1 MTISFL
7 TNSIGTVFLWLYWPS
22 FNGAAATG
30 GEQHRAV
37 INTYL
42 SLVAC
47 TIITFA
53 ISSIVDKDG
62 KIEMVSRIHFTSI
75 IDLRLDK
82 RACVSYRY
90 VINGVSHIISFYLFG
105 ISSSSKCGTYD
116 TTQNMLKIT
125 INRNTNTIE
134 QDNKINTVMSIKI
147 TSYD

>member
-90 VINGVSHIISFYLFG
+90 VFNGVSHIISFYLFG
-105 ISSSSKCGTYD
+105 ISSSSKCG
-116 TTQNMLKIT
+116 TQNMLKIT

-147 TSYD
+147 TSFD

>member
-1 MTISFL
+1 
-7 TNSIGTVFLWLYWPS
+7 LYWPS

-62 KIEMVSRIHFTSI
+62 KIEMVSAFI
-75 IDLRLDK
+75 LL
-82 RACVSYRY
+82 
-90 VINGVSHIISFYLFG
+90 LLL
-105 ISSSSKCGTYD
+105 TYD
-116 TTQNMLKIT
+116 WTKGHVRHTGT
-125 INRNTNTIE
+125 
-134 QDNKINTVMSIKI
+134 
-147 TSYD
+147 